1 MTGQSLCVSVNGNN
15 VAGTQLVLK
24 SCSTTP
30 GAQPSSQRWQSSPS
44 PNTNRIQTASTTG
57 TDLAP
62 FCIGASGTIK
72 GSKVVITTC
81 STATS
86 QQWTLDTQG
95 RLVLASAPT
104 MCLDTAQSK
113 TTASSLYVINPCSTT
128 ASQKYTV
135 SPVARHHRRLL
146 A

>member
-15 VAGTQLVLK
+15 VAGTRLVLK

-57 TDLAP
+57 TNLTP
-62 FCIGASGTIK
+62 FCIGASGTAK
-72 GSKVVITTC
+72 GSSVVITTC

-86 QQWTLDTQG
+86 QQWTQDSQG
-95 RLVLASAPT
+95 RFYPASAPT
-104 MCLDTAQSK
+104 MCLDTVQSR
-113 TTASSLYVINPCSTT
+113 TTAGSLYVINPCSTK
-128 ASQKYTV
+128 ASQKFTV
-135 SPVARHHRRLL
+135 FPVARHHRRLL